1 MKSKQ
6 EILDSLKGPLCIC
19 DSTLESGEQAA
30 GTVFSSIEKYRIAQ
44 LLDDAGVPQIE
55 AGSPM
60 LGADE
65 KKIVKHIAHM
75 GLDASIMSY
84 NRAEPDDV
92 NASIDCDVDA
102 VTIALPA
109 SDILIEKEIG
119 QEKSWVLD
127 KVYEA
132 AELAVAHGLYT
143 CVMAEDASR
152 ADLGYLIDFAK
163 VAKDVG
169 ADRFG
174 YCDTYGLD
182 NPFDCQEKI
191 KMIRQIAGVEVEI
204 IAHND
209 FGLANANVMGAVKG
223 GARFARVTSMGLG
236 PRAGCAS
243 LEQVAMSAKHM
254 LGIDTGIDTTRF
266 PAIAESVSKA
276 SGIAIDPL
284 KPFIGSKCFAL
295 EQGILNDPGCT
306 EPYDPKEVG
315 GERTF
320 VIGKHSV
327 RNTIIAEMSGMSED
341 GSISLSRAEAD
352 QLLAM
357 VRRASVM
364 MHRSLTG
371 SELFLLYEDMM
382 SGNNVFDD
390 GEEPEAESPA
400 ADVPEYQ

>member
-6 EILDSLKGPLCIC
+6 EVLDSLKGPLCIC
-19 DSTLESGEQAA
+19 DSTLGSGEQAA

-44 LLDDAGVPQIE
+44 LLDDARVPQIE
-55 AGSPM
+55 AGNPG

-65 KKIVKHIAHM
+65 KKTVRHIARM
-75 GLDASIMSY
+75 GLDASVMSY
-84 NRAEPDDV
+84 NRAEPDDI

-109 SDILIEKEIG
+109 SDILIEKDLR
-119 QEKSWVLD
+119 QDKSWVLD

-132 AELAVAHGLYT
+132 TELAAAHGLYIS
-143 CVMAEDASR
+143 VVAEDAGR
-152 ADLGYLIDFAK
+152 ADLGYLVDFAK
-163 VAKDVG
+163 VAKEMG
-169 ADRFG
+169 ASRFG
-174 YCDTYGLD
+174 YCDSYGFD

-191 KMIRQIAGVEVEI
+191 KMIRQISGMDVEI

-209 FGLANANVMGAVKG
+209 FGLATANVLGAIKG
-223 GARFARVTSMGLG
+223 GARFARTTSMGLG

-243 LEQVAMSAKHM
+243 LEQVVMGAKHI

-266 PAIAESVSKA
+266 PVIAESVSKA
-276 SGIAIDPL
+276 SGLAIDPL
-284 KPFIGSKCFAL
+284 KPFIGSKCFAQ
-295 EQGILNDPGCT
+295 EQGVLNDPACT

-327 RNTIIAEMSGMSED
+327 RNTIIAEMSNMSED
-341 GSISLSRAEAD
+341 GSLTLSKGEAD
-352 QLLAM
+352 QLLDM

-364 MHRSLTG
+364 MHRSLTS
-371 SELFLLYEDMM
+371 SELYLLYEDMM
-382 SGNNVFDD
+382 SGNDVFDD
-390 GEEPEAESPA
+390 KEEPEAENTD